1 MREAA
6 ERKKKEIDQKK
17 LEEEMRQEERL
28 RKQLDERL
36 KAAKAMVSW
45 STELAHQDWFKNVSN
60 DVFNNFTA
68 LSYQNTER
76 SASPPIPSLQGQ
88 VGSNSPPIPTLQRK
102 GEVRM

>member
-36 KAAKAMVSW
+36 KAAKAMVS
-45 STELAHQDWFKNVSN
+45 
-60 DVFNNFTA
+60 
-68 LSYQNTER
+68 
-76 SASPPIPSLQGQ
+76 
-88 VGSNSPPIPTLQRK
+88 
-102 GEVRM
+102 